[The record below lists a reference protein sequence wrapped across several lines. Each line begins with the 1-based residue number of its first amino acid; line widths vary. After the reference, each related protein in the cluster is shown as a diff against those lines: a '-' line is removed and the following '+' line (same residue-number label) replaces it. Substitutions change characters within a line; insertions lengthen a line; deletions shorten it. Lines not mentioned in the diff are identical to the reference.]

1 VLTLPLVEEFARIK
15 KIKQNE
21 MNMKTMKLWRN
32 ILVMTAAMLSLAS
45 CSSNDND
52 QEKPFTV
59 CPEEL
64 VKFFACEMNSKTR
77 GTAIDTLFTEDDIEW
92 FNVSTREIRFKKQD
106 EQLFKKLMK
115 NYHKEGL
122 EFRLGENFLF
132 EVSRFVSDI
141 DSRIFYDLVLHYST
155 IGEDEDNPRYYL
167 HDCYPAQFINDERTQ
182 ANIKKNALQ
191 WETFTKYLE
200 SKGKLRK

>member
-1 VLTLPLVEEFARIK
+1 
-15 KIKQNE
+15 
-21 MNMKTMKLWRN
+21 MKTMKLWRN

-106 EQLFKKLMK
+106 EQLYTKLMK
-115 NYHKEGL
+115 NYHKEKL
-122 EFRLGENFLF
+122 EFHLGEDVLF

-141 DSRIFYDLVLHYST
+141 DSRIFYDLVLHYSV
-155 IGEDEDNPRYYL
+155 IGEDADNPRYYL
-167 HDCYPAQFINDERTQ
+167 HDCYPAQFIDDERTQ
-182 ANIKKNALQ
+182 ANIKKNAVQ
-191 WETFTKYLE
+191 WKTFTKYLDG
-200 SKGKLRK
+200 KGKLR

>member
-1 VLTLPLVEEFARIK
+1 
-15 KIKQNE
+15 
-21 MNMKTMKLWRN
+21 MKTMKLWRN
-32 ILVMTAAMLSLAS
+32 ILVMTAVMLSLAS

-106 EQLFKKLMK
+106 EQLYTKLMK
-115 NYHKEGL
+115 NYNKEKL
-122 EFRLGENFLF
+122 EFHLGEDVLF

-141 DSRIFYDLVLHYST
+141 DSRVFTDLVLHYST
-155 IGEDEDNPRYYL
+155 IGEDADNPRYYL
-167 HDCYPAQFINDERTQ
+167 HDCYPAQFIDDERTQ
-182 ANIKKNALQ
+182 ANIKKNAVQ
-191 WETFTKYLE
+191 WETFTKYLDG
-200 SKGKLRK
+200 KGKLR

>member
-1 VLTLPLVEEFARIK
+1 
-15 KIKQNE
+15 
-21 MNMKTMKLWRN
+21 MKTMTLWR
-32 ILVMTAAMLSLAS
+32 IAFMMFAAFSLAS
-45 CSSNDND
+45 CSSNDSE

-59 CPEEL
+59 CPEEQI
-64 VKFFACEMNSKTR
+64 KFYACETSGETR
-77 GTAIDTLFTEDDIEW
+77 GATAVIDTLFTEDDIEW
-92 FNVSTREIRFKKQD
+92 FNVSTREIRFKKQG
-106 EQLFKKLMK
+106 ELLYMKLKK

-122 EFRLGENFLF
+122 EFRLGENVLF
-132 EVSRFVSDI
+132 EVSRVVSDL

-155 IGEDEDNPRYYL
+155 IGENEGNPRYYL

-182 ANIKKNALQ
+182 ANIKKNAPQ

>member
-1 VLTLPLVEEFARIK
+1 MRVEI
-15 KIKQNE
+15 I
-21 MNMKTMKLWRN
+21 WRCS
-32 ILVMTAAMLSLAS
+32 LVMTVAMLSLVS
-45 CSSNDND
+45 CSSNDGE

-59 CPEEL
+59 CPVEQT
-64 VKFFACEMNSKTR
+64 KFFVCEASGETR
-77 GTAIDTLFTEDDIEW
+77 GATAVIDTLFTEDDIEW

-106 EQLFKKLMK
+106 EQLFKKLMM

-122 EFRLGENFLF
+122 EFRLGENVLF

-167 HDCYPAQFINDERTQ
+167 HDCYPAQFINDERTK
-182 ANIKKNALQ
+182 ANIKKNAMQ

-200 SKGKLRK
+200 SKSKLKK

>member
-1 VLTLPLVEEFARIK
+1 
-15 KIKQNE
+15 
-21 MNMKTMKLWRN
+21 MKTMKLWRN
-32 ILVMTAAMLSLAS
+32 ILVMTAVMLSLAS

-122 EFRLGENFLF
+122 EFRLG
-132 EVSRFVSDI
+132 
-141 DSRIFYDLVLHYST
+141 T
-155 IGEDEDNPRYYL
+155 
-167 HDCYPAQFINDERTQ
+167 
-182 ANIKKNALQ
+182 
-191 WETFTKYLE
+191 
-200 SKGKLRK
+200 